1 MTTYQLD
8 IPDWL
13 WEAFK
18 ETVPQSETLND
29 PIEASVAER
38 VAGHDLVDDELQD
51 RAEAYL
57 NGDQHR

>member
-13 WEAFK
+13 WDGFK
-18 ETVPQSETLND
+18 QTVSQSETLND
-29 PIEASVAER
+29 PIEVLLAER
-38 VAGHDLVDDELQD
+38 VASNDLVDDELQD

-57 NGDQHR
+57 NGDNHR